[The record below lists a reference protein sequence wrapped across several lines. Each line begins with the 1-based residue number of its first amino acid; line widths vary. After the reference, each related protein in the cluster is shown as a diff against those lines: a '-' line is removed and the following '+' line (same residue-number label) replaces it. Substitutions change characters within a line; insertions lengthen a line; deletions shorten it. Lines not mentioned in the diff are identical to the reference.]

1 MIKDYEELKDHIN
14 MLNGNLNR
22 ICVTDSQNELE
33 DMLEWVNLRINQ
45 IYNYNMLR
53 IEGQA
58 SEMDMIEP
66 SLDDLNRSLD
76 S

>member
-1 MIKDYEELKDHIN
+1 VIKDYEELKDHIN

>member
-1 MIKDYEELKDHIN
+1 